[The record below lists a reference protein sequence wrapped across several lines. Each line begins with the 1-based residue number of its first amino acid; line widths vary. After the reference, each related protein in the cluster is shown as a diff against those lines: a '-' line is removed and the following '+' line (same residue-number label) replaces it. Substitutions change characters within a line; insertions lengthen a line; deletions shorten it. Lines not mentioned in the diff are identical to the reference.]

1 MTARGIDLE
10 HANRRGQTG
19 LTGFVAFMKRPAAEK
34 AVNELDNLNWGG
46 SVIRVAFG
54 NTVRLPARPIYGTSF
69 PRWMANAT
77 DVQTLVMA
85 VEAGR
90 LRLKGDRDEKISPR
104 SSQPDVLARDQPPR
118 LDGRQLKTDGWQ
130 NSRQSRKILYV
141 QSREQ
146 SKITGRDMKTISR
159 RIRGQIRSMPSCL
172 MTT

>member
-90 LRLKGDRDEKISPR
+90 LRRKGDRDEKISPR
-104 SSQPDVLARDQPPR
+104 SSQPSGLARDQPPR
-118 LDGRQLKTDGWQ
+118 LGSQQLKIG
-130 NSRQSRKILYV
+130 
-141 QSREQ
+141 
-146 SKITGRDMKTISR
+146 G
-159 RIRGQIRSMPSCL
+159 
-172 MTT
+172 